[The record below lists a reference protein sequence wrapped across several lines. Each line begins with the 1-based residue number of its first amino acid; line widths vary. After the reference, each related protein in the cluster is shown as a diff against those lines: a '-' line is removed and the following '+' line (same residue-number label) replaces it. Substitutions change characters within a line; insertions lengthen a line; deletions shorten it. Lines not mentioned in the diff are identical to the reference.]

1 MSVVFATRAARGST
15 EKTRLQPPYT
25 SCAGDEGSLVQRGQ
39 SMLQNEEQGHAVAV
53 LNDVQPHNQTAKV
66 ASPDHEWA

>member
-25 SCAGDEGSLVQRGQ
+25 SCAGDEGSLVQRSQ
-39 SMLQNEEQGHAVAV
+39 LMLQNKEQGHEVAV
-53 LNDVQPHNQTAKV
+53 PNNV
-66 ASPDHEWA
+66 